1 MNDKPLISVIV
12 PMYNCEKYIA
22 KCIGSL
28 SAQTYDNLEIII
40 VDDGSEDRSGEICR
54 ELVSED
60 KRIKLI
66 RQDNGGISSARNKG
80 LCHASGKWV
89 AFCDSDDYFESDMLD
104 YLLSAAMRHNADIVQ
119 CGVVIEYENGKS
131 VIACS
136 PEQTMVAGGLRSA
149 ETNFLKNFG
158 KYVHSK
164 LFRRELL
171 DGMSFN
177 IRYSVGEDFL
187 FSVEA
192 ALAAKKIVL
201 ESKPKYH
208 YVQHSGSACYSAPN
222 AKSLSDWRSVPLEI
236 INMTQD
242 DESLLRY
249 YLNELLRTDFDICSR
264 YVRFLP
270 DNSTEI
276 VDAARKELRKNLG
289 HIMAERDFTAKERV
303 KTLLISFAWRFYAF
317 AVRRK
322 KRGEPQN

>member
-22 KCIGSL
+22 KCIESL

-54 ELVSED
+54 ELASED
-60 KRIKLI
+60 KRIKFI

-80 LCHASGKWV
+80 FNCASGEWV
-89 AFCDSDDYFESDMLD
+89 SFCDSDDHFEPDMLD
-104 YLLSAAMRHNADIVQ
+104 YLLSAAMKHNADIVQ
-119 CGVVIEYENGKS
+119 CGVIMEYGNGKS
-131 VIACS
+131 VTAYS
-136 PEQTMVAGGLRSA
+136 PEQTMVADGLHSA
-149 ETNFLKNFG
+149 ETDFLKNLG

-171 DGMSFN
+171 EGMSFN
-177 IRYSVGEDFL
+177 IKYSVGEDFL

-208 YVQHSGSACYSAPN
+208 YVQHSGSACYSAPT

-236 INMTQD
+236 MNMIQD
-242 DESLLRY
+242 DESLRRY
-249 YLNELLRTDFDICSR
+249 YLNELLKTDFDIAQ
-264 YVRFLP
+264 
-270 DNSTEI
+270 D
-276 VDAARKELRKNLG
+276 
-289 HIMAERDFTAKERV
+289 M
-303 KTLLISFAWRFYAF
+303 
-317 AVRRK
+317 
-322 KRGEPQN
+322 